1 MKRVKWVEEVK
12 VHTVF
17 RKTGKM
23 VCESC
28 KKSAKR
34 VKKVT
39 RYVICRDCWT
49 DMLKRSKFKAL
60 SVQPIFPVFIPIA
73 QARALT
79 IF

>member
-1 MKRVKWVEEVK
+1 
-12 VHTVF
+12 
-17 RKTGKM
+17 M

-49 DMLKRSKFKAL
+49 DLKKRAKFKAL
-60 SVQPIFPVFIPIA
+60 
-73 QARALT
+73 
-79 IF
+79 